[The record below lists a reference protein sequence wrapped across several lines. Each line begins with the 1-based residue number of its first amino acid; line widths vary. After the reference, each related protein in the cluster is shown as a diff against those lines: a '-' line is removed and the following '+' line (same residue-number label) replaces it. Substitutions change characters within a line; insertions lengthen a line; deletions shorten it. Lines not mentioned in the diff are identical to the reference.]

1 MVIGRE
7 TMDNLLKIG
16 NPKWKT
22 SITKVETNRIITR
35 GYPQEDLIGK
45 ISFPEMVYLLI
56 NGKLPSENESKMLEA
71 VIVSFCDHGV
81 TPPSTQAARLM
92 ASAGSQLNT
101 CVSGGIL
108 AFGKHHAG
116 ALERSM
122 KMFQEVIQRGVMG
135 YLGPIESPEDLE
147 EVAKVL
153 VHELLNNNEKIPGFG
168 HRYHEKDPRAPKLME
183 LAQKYKCYGLHTQL
197 AQAIQ
202 DALFDRKGIN
212 MNVDGANAGILSDL
226 GFDWKIATGIFMVG
240 RLPAMISHVYEEMTV
255 ESSFRKFFELEEIY
269 YDGMKEINP

>member
-1 MVIGRE
+1 
-7 TMDNLLKIG
+7 
-16 NPKWKT
+16 
-22 SITKVETNRIITR
+22 
-35 GYPQEDLIGK
+35 
-45 ISFPEMVYLLI
+45 
-56 NGKLPSENESKMLEA
+56 
-71 VIVSFCDHGV
+71 
-81 TPPSTQAARLM
+81 
-92 ASAGSQLNT
+92 
-101 CVSGGIL
+101 
-108 AFGKHHAG
+108 
-116 ALERSM
+116 
-122 KMFQEVIQRGVMG
+122 RGVMG